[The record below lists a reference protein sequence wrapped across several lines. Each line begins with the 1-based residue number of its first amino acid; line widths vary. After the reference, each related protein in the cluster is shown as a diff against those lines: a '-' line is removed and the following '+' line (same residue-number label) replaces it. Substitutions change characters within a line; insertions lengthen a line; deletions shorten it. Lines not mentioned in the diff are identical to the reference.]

1 MPHLRRPGRA
11 QRQQEGALTLS
22 LSLPLPLPLALALAL
37 TLPLPLPLPL
47 PLSLTLLTKKA
58 LVGLPRSDA
67 ESVTQ
72 QPASEALAEEADAA
86 AAMLKAAANAALL
99 LEYGNEARP
108 AGSKTAYTT
117 FVRVL
122 RKGKAGSDIKRVSF
136 NINPSFDR
144 PSETVDRPND
154 QKLGFAFEYAMARE
168 YPCFMSVEFA
178 EGPPLTIEY
187 WVRSPND
194 GSRRVA
200 RRLAIAPA
208 SRKAKRKGLTVDAT
222 EGARSMWVE

>member
-1 MPHLRRPGRA
+1 MARRAANPNPDPA
-11 QRQQEGALTLS
+11 PTPNPKPTLTL
-22 LSLPLPLPLALALAL
+22 
-37 TLPLPLPLPL
+37 TLF
-47 PLSLTLLTKKA
+47 TKKA

-86 AAMLKAAANAALL
+86 AAMLEAAADAALL

-144 PSETVDRPND
+144 PSETVERPND

>member
-1 MPHLRRPGRA
+1 M
-11 QRQQEGALTLS
+11 
-22 LSLPLPLPLALALAL
+22 
-37 TLPLPLPLPL
+37 
-47 PLSLTLLTKKA
+47 
-58 LVGLPRSDA
+58 
-67 ESVTQ
+67 
-72 QPASEALAEEADAA
+72 
-86 AAMLKAAANAALL
+86 
-99 LEYGNEARP
+99 
-108 AGSKTAYTT
+108 
-117 FVRVL
+117 L

-144 PSETVDRPND
+144 PTETVDRPND
-154 QKLGFAFEYAMARE
+154 QKLGFAFEYAMARD

-187 WVRSPND
+187 WVSSPND

-208 SRKAKRKGLTVDAT
+208 ALRKAKKKGLTVDVT